1 MTCVN
6 SYHASHTMY
15 CELVWQSHES
25 LILACNL
32 VRINRGAKPSDSE
45 QMVVHIDL
53 FLCNDQTISQ
63 ELGNLLLSKLRL
75 VKKRT
80 HIYDFGT
87 SYDHFTNVLSLILL
101 L

>member
-1 MTCVN
+1 
-6 SYHASHTMY
+6 MY

-32 VRINRGAKPSDSE
+32 VRIKRGAKPSDSE

-63 ELGNLLLSKLRL
+63 ELGDLLLSKLRL
-75 VKKRT
+75 VKKE
-80 HIYDFGT
+80 HIST
-87 SYDHFTNVLSLILL
+87 ILEHHMITL
-101 L
+101 LMY